1 MIVTNEKEYK
11 KRVKLL
17 IEKELNISQVSA
29 ENRYLR
35 QLVDRY
41 ETALK
46 NISNRVNYLE
56 AQLLKYKHF
65 SDLKT
70 RYIKSITYLQE
81 ELERIKNDNLILRKQ
96 NNSYKDYIS
105 KNKSMFEYF
114 HNMRDIL
121 FKLRSG
127 QIDEHVD
134 DIVFLNKDYYHDLVS
149 KAVLV
154 ENIEYHQNLLDEII
168 AEYHRYKKMNRQIKK
183 EVEYDYDF

>member
-96 NNSYKDYIS
+96 NNSYRDYIS
-105 KNKSMFEYF
+105 KNKSMLDYF
-114 HNMRDIL
+114 NNMRDIL
-121 FKLRSG
+121 FKLRTG
-127 QIDEHVD
+127 KIDEHID

-154 ENIEYHQNLLDEII
+154 ENIEYHKNLLDEII